1 MTYEQATIARNT
13 RNGRVLWQHVA
24 AQLGCSVA
32 TARAQYDVAY
42 CRPYAVAT
50 PAPPKPPAK
59 PPRRRVNKPKP
70 DGLSAN
76 IFAALADGPLSSKEI
91 AEKSGRPYGSVRV
104 RLSTLKE
111 LGLVDFVNCEW
122 ALPAEGSE

>member
-1 MTYEQATIARNT
+1 MTYEQAVISRCT
-13 RNGRVLWQHVA
+13 RNGRILWQHVA
-24 AQLGCSVA
+24 AQMGVSEA
-32 TARAQYDVAY
+32 TARSQHDGAY
-42 CRPYAVAT
+42 RRPYAVA
-50 PAPPKPPAK
+50 APPPP
-59 PPRRRVNKPKP
+59 PPPVTRPSRTARKQKP

-76 IFAALADGPLSSKEI
+76 IFAALADGPLSSKAI

-111 LGLVDFVNCEW
+111 LGLVHFVNCEW

>member
-1 MTYEQATIARNT
+1 MTYEQATIARCT
-13 RNGRVLWQHVA
+13 RNGVVQWQQVA
-24 AQLGCSVA
+24 TQLGCSVA

-42 CRPYAVAT
+42 CRPYAVAAPT
-50 PAPPKPPAK
+50 PPRPPAK
-59 PPRRRVNKPKP
+59 PPSNRVRKQKP

-111 LGLVDFVNCEW
+111 LGLVEFVNCEW